1 MAPSSPCRSAALLML
16 ALLLA
21 GGCAEPD
28 PLRSLAGIYVSADDP
43 SQSLKLYDD
52 GEFAFRS
59 RGSHPPFHNL
69 VTGRQEVAKAD
80 VECIGPT
87 GWAVHEGEAAAGV
100 LTLTATRPTDAAF
113 IPRLYADLGCGDVSG
128 LGYTGPALDEGE
140 SCRAAVTRQPGGQVT
155 LSVVIGGRTLRF
167 VRSAVR

>member
-1 MAPSSPCRSAALLML
+1 MANPSSCRLAALLVL

-28 PLRSLAGIYVSADDP
+28 PLRSLAGVYVSADDP

-52 GEFAFRS
+52 GEFAFRT

-69 VTGRQEVAKAD
+69 LTNQPAPAKQD

-87 GWAVHEGEAAAGV
+87 GWAVHEQDGGNEALV
-100 LTLTATRPTDAAF
+100 LTATRPTDEAF
-113 IPRLYADLGCGDVSG
+113 IPNLYAELGCPDVSA
-128 LGYTGPALDEGE
+128 LGYTGLELGEGQR
-140 SCRAAVTRQPGGQVT
+140 CRAAVTRQPGGR
-155 LSVVIGGRTLRF
+155 VVLAVAAGGGTLRF
-167 VRSAVR
+167 VRSDGR